1 MGYRLGVDLGT
12 TFTAAAIGNGQPPAM
27 LGLGNRA
34 LQIPSVL
41 FLQDDGQF
49 LIGEAAERR
58 GYVEP
63 ARVVREFK
71 RRMGD
76 PVPILVAGTPF
87 SPQALTARL
96 LSWVVASATERQGGA
111 PTEVVLTYPANW
123 GDYKRELLDQVITM
137 ADIGQA
143 RTCTE
148 PQAAA
153 IQYAARA
160 NLQPGARVAVYD
172 LGGGTFDV
180 CVLEKTPEGFA
191 ILGSP
196 EGVEHLGGVDFDEA
210 VFQHVV
216 NALGPALQDLDLDD
230 TAVKAALTRLR
241 RDCVEAKEALSAD
254 VDTVIPVSLPGR
266 NTTVRL
272 TRAELE
278 NLIGPALQDTVAATT
293 RALRA
298 AGITAADL
306 TAIVLVGGSSRIP
319 LVSHLLQSEFGT
331 TTALDTHP
339 KHDIALGAVQFG
351 SPGTAAVAAPPVRRR
366 PGQSANGSAQ
376 PATAQG
382 GPAGDAAGSA
392 GTGGSAAGPSGPTAE
407 PAGSPMV
414 AGAAGL
420 AAGESAKEAREA
432 RARQDAELIRDLL
445 GPSSAQAAAVTQP
458 MPVTPSGP
466 PAGAAGSP
474 PGTTGG
480 SPPGAGP
487 AGRQSGGHGAGQGG
501 GPPPGLAVGA
511 ASAGQPPGLAS
522 PVAGPG
528 PGGGSGVPT
537 SGVPSGPGGFGGQ
550 GDGEGRRRMLLA
562 ISGASAAVVVVV
574 VAIVA
579 ALAMRGDG
587 QTPAGTVQPSA
598 SQSAPASSAPSS
610 VAPPRPGA
618 PGIYDMALSGDG
630 SRMYVTN
637 RELDTLS
644 VVDLATKQLIGR
656 PIPIGE
662 EPLGVGIAPAG
673 EDVYAANGSADTIRA
688 VNTTTLKQ
696 IGNPIKVGKAPLAVI
711 MDPTAPRAWVT
722 NRGSNSVSVVD
733 TTANQTIATVP
744 VGTNPLQVL
753 LSPDRGRAYVSNFG
767 SSSLSVIDMR
777 TNRPVGDPIQ
787 VPAKPHSLAL
797 RPGSTTL
804 FVTHIDSREVTVID
818 TATNRVSGPPIV
830 LPMHAWDVVA
840 SRDGRWL
847 YATLTDDNKVAVV
860 DAATHRVL
868 PTRITVGKRP
878 TDMAV
883 SADGSQLYVANNGSG
898 TISVIDTAANKLV
911 DTISVP
917 K

>member
-1 MGYRLGVDLGT
+1 MAYRLGVDLGT
-12 TFTAAAIGNGQPPAM
+12 TFTAAATVDLRGGQPPAM

-41 FLQDDGQF
+41 FLQEDGQF

-63 ARVVREFK
+63 SRVVREFK
-71 RRMGD
+71 RRIGD

-96 LSWVVASATERQGGA
+96 LSWVVATATERQGAA
-111 PTEVVLTYPANW
+111 PDEVVMTYPANW

-137 ADIGQA
+137 ADIGPA

-160 NLQPGARVAVYD
+160 ELQPGARVAVYD

-180 CVLEKTPEGFA
+180 CILERTPEGFA

-216 NALGPALQDLDLDD
+216 TALGPSLQNLDLNDA
-230 TAVKAALTRLR
+230 AVKAALTRLR

-254 VDTVIPVSLPGR
+254 VDTVIPVSLPGHNTGR

-278 NLIGPALQDTVAATT
+278 NLIGPALQDTISATT

-298 AGITAADL
+298 AGLTAQDL
-306 TAIVLVGGSSRIP
+306 SAIVLVGGSSRIP
-319 LVSHLLQSEFGT
+319 LVSHLLQSELGT

-351 SPGTAAVAAPPVRRR
+351 TPGTAAVAAPVRSQ
-366 PGQSANGSAQ
+366 PGSSGNGSAQ
-376 PATAQG
+376 
-382 GPAGDAAGSA
+382 GPAGDNGHAAGV
-392 GTGGSAAGPSGPTAE
+392 
-407 PAGSPMV
+407 M
-414 AGAAGL
+414 GL
-420 AAGESAKEAREA
+420 AAAAGADLAAESAKEAREE
-432 RARQDAELIRDLL
+432 RARKDAELIRDLL
-445 GPSSAQAAAVTQP
+445 GPPTGT
-458 MPVTPSGP
+458 PVEAPTGPSGGTASGPSGSPIGGP
-466 PAGAAGSP
+466 PGPLPGAPGGGQAGDQSAGAGQQRVRGLVGGPTVGASAGAAGGTAQP
-474 PGTTGG
+474 AGPG
-480 SPPGAGP
+480 SPGAGP
-487 AGRQSGGHGAGQGG
+487 S
-501 GPPPGLAVGA
+501 
-511 ASAGQPPGLAS
+511 
-522 PVAGPG
+522 GPG
-528 PGGGSGVPT
+528 PGGSDVETISGP
-537 SGVPSGPGGFGGQ
+537 PSGPSGFGA
-550 GDGEGRRRMLLA
+550 GDDDGRRRKMLLA

-574 VAIVA
+574 VAVIA

-587 QTPAGTVQPSA
+587 NTPPTAGQSSPGQSV
-598 SQSAPASSAPSS
+598 SAPTSSAPTSA
-610 VAPPRPGA
+610 VPQRPGA

-630 SRMYVTN
+630 GRMYVTN
-637 RELDTLS
+637 HSLGTLS
-644 VVDLATKQLIGR
+644 AIDLATKQLASR
-656 PIPIGE
+656 PIPVGG
-662 EPLGVGIAPAG
+662 EPLGVGIAPTG
-673 EDVYAANGSADTIRA
+673 ENVYVANGSADTIRA
-688 VNTTTLKQ
+688 VNTTTMKQ

-711 MDPTAPRAWVT
+711 MDPTAPRAWIT

-744 VGTNPLQVL
+744 VGKYPLQVL
-753 LSPDRGRAYVSNFG
+753 LSADRGRAYVSNYG
-767 SSSLSVIDMR
+767 SSSISVIDTR
-777 TNRPVGDPIQ
+777 TNRVVGDAIR
-787 VPAKPHSLAL
+787 VPSQPHSLAL
-797 RPGSTTL
+797 RPGSSTL
-804 FVTHIDSREVTVID
+804 FVTHIDSRNVTVID
-818 TATNRVSGPPIV
+818 TSSNQVSGPPIV
-830 LPMHAWDVVA
+830 LPMHAWDVIV

-847 YATLTDDNKVAVV
+847 YATLTDEGQVAVV
-860 DAATHRVL
+860 DAATQRVL

-878 TDMAV
+878 TDMAL
-883 SADGSQLYVANNGSG
+883 SADGSQLYVANNGAG
-898 TISVIDTAANKLV
+898 TISVIDTATNKLV